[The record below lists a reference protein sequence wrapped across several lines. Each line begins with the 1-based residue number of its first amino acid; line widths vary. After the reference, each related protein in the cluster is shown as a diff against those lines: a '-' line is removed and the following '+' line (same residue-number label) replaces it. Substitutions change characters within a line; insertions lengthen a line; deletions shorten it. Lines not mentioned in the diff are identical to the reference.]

1 MTNSSSRLAF
11 AAACAVLFGSER
23 LSLAQVPVTEI
34 ILCGNIVPQTLR
46 EANASFYLT
55 YEIQTNGLGRPTR
68 ITKLK
73 NELLLDSALVACLQK
88 WILPAADAKV
98 VVLMRWEHAKGWTQF
113 NISMPGRTSTQ
124 ISINPG
130 WPF

>member
-1 MTNSSSRLAF
+1 MTNSSSRLVF
-11 AAACAVLFGSER
+11 AAACAFLFASDR

-34 ILCGNIVPQTLR
+34 TLCGNIVLQTLR
-46 EANASFYLT
+46 EANANFYLT
-55 YEIQTNGLGRPTR
+55 YEIQTDGLGKPTR
-68 ITKLK
+68 INKLK
-73 NELLLDSALVACLQK
+73 NDLLPDSALVACLQK

-113 NISMPGRTSTQ
+113 TISMPGQTPTQ